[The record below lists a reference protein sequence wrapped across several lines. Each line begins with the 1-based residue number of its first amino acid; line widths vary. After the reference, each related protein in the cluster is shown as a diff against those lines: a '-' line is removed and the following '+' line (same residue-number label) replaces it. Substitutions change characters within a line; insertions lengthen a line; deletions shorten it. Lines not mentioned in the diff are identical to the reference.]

1 MRRINNYISLSSS
14 RRRVGQTY
22 NGNVTATTAGNY
34 LLIWIANVRRLCIE
48 VAGRRR
54 QRRTMDDWDEWEKQ
68 TNWAIMTSEN
78 RKKINAR
85 LLHREIDKKKYE
97 IHQKISK
104 VIKNSSF
111 NVLLLAKKN
120 ASLNKFSDVFLTFCL
135 IFTFE

>member
-48 VAGRRR
+48 VAGRQTKTNDGWPRWVR
-54 QRRTMDDWDEWEKQ
+54 ETDKLSDYDEWKQ
-68 TNWAIMTSEN
+68 
-78 RKKINAR
+78 KKINAR

-111 NVLLLAKKN
+111 NVLLLAKKMPVSIN
-120 ASLNKFSDVFLTFCL
+120 FQTF
-135 IFTFE
+135 F